1 MALIALEDCVI
12 AAVPPVTGGTFSI
25 NPSTLSINEK
35 INGKKICVDGLQVV
49 VAGTAIPGYV
59 QQSPVTVTFSPK
71 IIKGTTFSNK
81 CPLALNEEASVENVV
96 YVNLDSSTTA
106 TLTIMIADV
115 KQTNASAT

>member
-35 INGKKICVDGLQVV
+35 INGKKICIDGLQVTV
-49 VAGTAIPGYV
+49 TGTAIPGYV
-59 QQSPVTVTFSPK
+59 QQSPVTVTFSAE

-81 CPLALNEEASVENVV
+81 CPLALNEAASVENVV
-96 YVNLDSSTTA
+96 YVTSDSSTTA
-106 TLTIMIADV
+106 TLAITIADV